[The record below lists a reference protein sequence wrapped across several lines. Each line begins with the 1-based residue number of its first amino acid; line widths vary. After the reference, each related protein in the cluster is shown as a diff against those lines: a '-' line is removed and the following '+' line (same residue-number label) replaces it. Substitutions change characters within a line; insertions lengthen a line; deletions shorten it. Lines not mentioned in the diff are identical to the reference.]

1 MCRKSSSF
9 TTHMVSAI
17 LKKVSKEAA
26 DLEKKGTFKPG
37 GEDKFDKYQQL
48 NWKSIQKDLKE
59 TCPILLQVLQSV
71 VPGGRR
77 PTRLEQVRMITAI
90 SVLMFL
96 RRPGQN
102 KLIQE
107 LTGIMLWLAGCKTET
122 LVRLNRLGMSTNQ
135 KSTSRSVDMIR
146 NAFDGDLKRHKESIE
161 RVCGQAKS
169 AADERLLEESQV
181 SSDLCSDMN
190 EGGDQAH
197 GGSNGADCSTAIS
210 EAHPSSQDNTQSLP
224 NTDLPHDGSSKA
236 TYSTPA
242 IEPHLVHHDYT
253 RTWPDTDHSDDGSSR
268 ATCSAPSSADNTPT
282 GNGADLAHGESSG
295 ADGSTPIIEPHPTS
309 DDNTPTSPD
318 AEKADMSSN
327 HVGFTMMVGNVDQ
340 PAGTK
345 PTSTDPLNLFQCYAA
360 MDRVPCFHLSDVH
373 PSIEDIE
380 AISEEVFLPSKKDV
394 ELLRMEY
401 LVTIKRILSSHIP
414 VFKKMKTVDHIPHP
428 HAAETKKKSKIF
440 PFGILQKTGSKVSKM
455 ADVLDHLTQYVPKDS
470 SSQPIPL
477 LLFGDQESCER
488 HRDAQDALENEE
500 LEWDRLSGLHP
511 AIQEWNKRVL
521 TLQDDFALLY
531 NIRSMRS
538 SGTLSFIKKH
548 FGFITVNEKIPICF
562 DDATSLLRF
571 TTEGYVLAAAL
582 HLMGITSVHEAGR
595 DEITT
600 DIAAYFDRIC
610 NEVLDLAFHPPY
622 QNLLHEEEDTPV
634 GHPSCDQGEPASSK
648 PSMEDGPS
656 SSTSHYCLCRSVLE
670 EDMIGCDNPACD
682 RGSWFHYSCISLSK
696 SKVPQGVWFCS
707 RSCKKDAARSKKDT
721 ARNKEDTARNKKDA
735 ARNKEDA
742 ARNKEDA
749 ARNKED
755 AARNK
760 EDASRNKKDTARNK
774 KDTARNKED
783 TARNK
788 EDTARNKEDTARNKE
803 DTARNKKDT
812 ARNKKDT
819 ARNKKDTARNKE
831 DAARNKKDT
840 ARNKKDAARNKKDTA
855 RNKEDAAR
863 NKEDAARNKK
873 DTARNKKDAARN
885 KKDTARNNNAEKP
898 VQRKCHKFEYTK
910 AVLFHGL
917 GEMVRYDAIRE
928 GDGNRILAHWRFD
941 MLRFYANQHLKYLT
955 EGHHL
960 LMDVNGALSPRLAY
974 QLTWNRTVNIQG
986 GSGRNVSMD
995 LEMET
1000 LNKDF
1005 KKFMKSA
1012 VGIQIDHAIHRYNQ
1026 TVGLKACVAKFFDR
1040 KGSGK
1045 EDKKSAKSSQ
1055 DKDTI
1060 TLAEML
1066 LNEGCLEEVVGRGHA
1081 GFERFEFQGEF
1092 TQQEKFKE
1100 RMSMLSWKRLERE
1113 MLSQL

>member
-1 MCRKSSSF
+1 
-9 TTHMVSAI
+9 MVSAI
-17 LKKVSKEAA
+17 SKKVSKEAA
-26 DLEKKGTFKPG
+26 DLDKKGTFKPG

-169 AADERLLEESQV
+169 AADERLLEESHV

-224 NTDLPHDGSSKA
+224 NTDLPHDASSKA

-268 ATCSAPSSADNTPT
+268 ATCSAPSSEPNPPSEDDTPT
-282 GNGADLAHGESSG
+282 VNGVDLAHDESSR

-309 DDNTPTSPD
+309 DDNTLTSPD
-318 AEKADMSSN
+318 AEKADKSSN

-373 PSIEDIE
+373 PSIEEIE
-380 AISEEVFLPSKKDV
+380 AISEEVFLPSKEDV

-500 LEWDRLSGLHP
+500 SEWDRLSGLHP
-511 AIQEWNKRVL
+511 AVQEWNKRVL

-531 NIRSMRS
+531 NARSMRS

-600 DIAAYFDRIC
+600 DVAAYFDRIC
-610 NEVLDLAFHPPY
+610 NEVLDVAFHPPY
-622 QNLLHEEEDTPV
+622 ENLLHEEEDTPV
-634 GHPSCDQGEPASSK
+634 GHPSRDQGEPASSK

-656 SSTSHYCLCRSVLE
+656 SSTSRYCLCRSVLE
-670 EDMIGCDNPACD
+670 EDMIGCDNPSCD

-707 RSCKKDAARSKKDT
+707 RSCKKDAAR
-721 ARNKEDTARNKKDA
+721 NKKDA
-735 ARNKEDA
+735 ARNK
-742 ARNKEDA
+742 K
-749 ARNKED
+749 
-755 AARNK
+755 
-760 EDASRNKKDTARNK
+760 
-774 KDTARNKED
+774 
-783 TARNK
+783 
-788 EDTARNKEDTARNKE
+788 DTARNKE

-819 ARNKKDTARNKE
+819 ARNKKDTARNKKDAARNKE
-831 DAARNKKDT
+831 DTARNKKDAARNKEDTARNKKDT

-855 RNKEDAAR
+855 RNK
-863 NKEDAARNKK
+863 
-873 DTARNKKDAARN
+873 KDA
-885 KKDTARNNNAEKP
+885 ARNNNAEKP
-898 VQRKCHKFEYTK
+898 GQRKCHKFEYTK

-1055 DKDTI
+1055 HKDTI

-1066 LNEGCLEEVVGRGHA
+1066 LQEGCLEEVVGRGHA

-1092 TQQEKFKE
+1092 TQEEKFKE